1 MGEGELIANGM
12 YVTSTSIFSCL
23 TQRRIRISVLFSFA
37 SVGTFPFITAI
48 RRRLADLLLGPDLAA
63 RVYGSLPK
71 ED

>member
-1 MGEGELIANGM
+1 MGEGRRPLVWPRPQGFRVIGDGFWKDRRSPTMGEGELIAK
-12 YVTSTSIFSCL
+12 
-23 TQRRIRISVLFSFA
+23 
-37 SVGTFPFITAI
+37 